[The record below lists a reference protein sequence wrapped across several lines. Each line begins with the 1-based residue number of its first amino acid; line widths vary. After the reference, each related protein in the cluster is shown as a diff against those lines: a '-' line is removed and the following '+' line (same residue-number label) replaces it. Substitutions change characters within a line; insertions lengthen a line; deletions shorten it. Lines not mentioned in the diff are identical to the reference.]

1 VKSRKKSLKMGMKR
15 KKSKGKRGGRRSS
28 DAKEGLTMANASF
41 N

>member
-1 VKSRKKSLKMGMKR
+1 MGMKR